1 MGDRIPAIW
10 FHKTKGV
17 LISSGLDGKA
27 SYNKFFK
34 GLPPVGEWTRI
45 EVNQSMVSSQYIYS
59 ISIGNEQVFTKP
71 FTKPVELADV
81 KVYSG
86 NPWSPG
92 QQGFLRNLMIEVKTP
107 VEDCVKAGQMHL
119 QYLFKAKLLT
129 FIVGRSMEHC
139 VFPQRGTPD
148 NKKPAF
154 NHDSPFEEG
163 MEALLR
169 LQGEQLERIATD
181 LAPDGGRKRS
191 GKWGQL
197 RRPDS
202 CHLDAFLQRLPR
214 IVFCWRKIQLFQL
227 LQDSTFGWGM
237 DQHRGCSA
245 NGSIRNYL
253 HHLHWRGTGLLHQ
266 KLKTLGL

>member
-81 KVYSG
+81 KVYAG

-154 NHDSPFEEG
+154 NQDSPFEEG

-191 GKWGQL
+191 GKRGQL

-202 CHLDAFLQRLPR
+202 CHLDAFFQRLPY
-214 IVFCWRKIQLFQL
+214 ILCCWRKIQLCQV
-227 LQDSTFGWGM
+227 LQGPTFIW
-237 DQHRGCSA
+237 
-245 NGSIRNYL
+245 
-253 HHLHWRGTGLLHQ
+253 
-266 KLKTLGL
+266 